1 MREFLK
7 TLEKDYDI
15 LKVKEEVS
23 INLEAAELIKKN
35 PKDTI
40 VMENIWESDIK
51 VVSGLCNTRE
61 KIARA
66 LGTDVPGI
74 TQRIMEAINN
84 PLPIEKCQS
93 VQDTFTVSEA
103 ADLSKLPINSL
114 SS

>member
-51 VVSGLCNTRE
+51 VVSGLCNTR
-61 KIARA
+61 K
-66 LGTDVPGI
+66 
-74 TQRIMEAINN
+74 
-84 PLPIEKCQS
+84 K
-93 VQDTFTVSEA
+93 
-103 ADLSKLPINSL
+103 
-114 SS
+114 